1 MENTIPIEF
10 GNYYHIYNR
19 GTNKGNI
26 FFEER
31 NYEYFLKLYIQ
42 YLFPFTNTYAYCLM
56 KNHFHLLVR
65 IKPIDE
71 LADPKLANPTQ
82 QFSNFFNSYAK
93 SINNTYH
100 RTGGLF
106 EYRFG
111 RLLVDSEAYFTYL
124 ISNPQKHGFVKDFRT
139 YPHSSYHALK
149 LNKNSRLEI
158 NQVMN
163 WFGIMNWFGNL
174 DSFNDTHQFEVD
186 ENRISHLLGDDFI

>member
-1 MENTIPIEF
+1 MENTIHLEL

-42 YLFPFTNTYAYCLM
+42 YIFPITNTYAYCLM

-71 LADPKLANPTQ
+71 LADPQLDNPTQ

-93 SINNTYH
+93 SINSTYH

-106 EYRFG
+106 EHRFG
-111 RLLVDSEAYFTYL
+111 RILVDSESYFTYL
-124 ISNPQKHGFVKDFRT
+124 ITYIHRNPQKHGFVKDFRT
-139 YPHSSYHALK
+139 YPHSSYHAIK
-149 LNKNSRLEI
+149 LNKNSRLETSK
-158 NQVMN
+158 VMN
-163 WFGIMNWFGNL
+163 WFGDL
-174 DSFNDTHQFEVD
+174 DSFNYIHQFEVD
-186 ENRISHLLGDDFI
+186 ESRISHLLGDDFI